1 MAHLPG
7 EARALVVL
15 GSALHATGR
24 SRAGTD
30 AWTRALALFT
40 DMGAGEAERVRSLLA
55 SVQAP
60 IA

>member
-1 MAHLPG
+1 M
-7 EARALVVL
+7 VL